1 MSLYPQNLIF
11 LQIQS
16 DKMGSQDNFQ
26 FPKQTQY
33 VLNTHKIE
41 YDISTDRVMSSIHGH
56 EFTGKQ
62 TSKYKTLIKSFHLF
76 LMLSLFTCDFLILSV
91 EQHKDEKLWCGTI
104 FSSRQHLTMMDNE
117 LETEKG
123 EGRARKN

>member
-16 DKMGSQDNFQ
+16 DNMGSQDNFQ

-56 EFTGKQ
+56 EFRGKQ

-76 LMLSLFTCDFLILSV
+76 LMLSLFTYDFLILSV
-91 EQHKDEKLWCGTI
+91 EQHKDEKLWYN
-104 FSSRQHLTMMDNE
+104 F
-117 LETEKG
+117 
-123 EGRARKN
+123 